1 MASRHK
7 FGGALQGIKR
17 ILLAVDEAAHSI
29 TVTEKAIE
37 LAQTFAAKVFLVYV
51 HPKVLD
57 LGQPYYQQ
65 ALNKYMELSTHAV
78 AHHKTQLEKHGLDFE
93 VLILEGNPAEMITE
107 TARIEKCDLIVM
119 GTRGLSNIQG
129 WALGSVSNKVLHS
142 TSCMVLMVP

>member
-1 MASRHK
+1 VLCKESSE
-7 FGGALQGIKR
+7 L
-17 ILLAVDEAAHSI
+17 

-65 ALNKYMELSTHAV
+65 ALNKYMELSDHAV